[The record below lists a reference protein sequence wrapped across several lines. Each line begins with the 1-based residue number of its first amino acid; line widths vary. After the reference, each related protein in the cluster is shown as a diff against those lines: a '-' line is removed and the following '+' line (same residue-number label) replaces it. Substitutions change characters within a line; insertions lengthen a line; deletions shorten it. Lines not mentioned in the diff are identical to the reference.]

1 MNTQEKK
8 QLTQQAITNF
18 AIANF
23 FLNEA
28 EKKGFDYARK
38 LLAYERA
45 RANLKL
51 AEIESHEQQEKVE
64 KAKAELEHCTVE
76 YHLILQAEK

>member
-18 AIANF
+18 ALANF

-28 EKKGFDYARK
+28 EKKA
-38 LLAYERA
+38 LTM
-45 RANLKL
+45 RANCWRMK
-51 AEIESHEQQEKVE
+51 EQEQ
-64 KAKAELEHCTVE
+64 
-76 YHLILQAEK
+76 I